1 MRLGRLWY
9 TNPACGL
16 SGLRAPFNREVT
28 LFPASGYRNNN
39 DGSLNNVGNNGNYW
53 SAVPNNTNNGCNL
66 NFNQWNVNPQ
76 NNNNRSNG
84 FSVRPVSEFTARRR
98 SFLSMRHTPCF
109 PTTIIISL

>member
-9 TNPACGL
+9 TNLACGL
-16 SGLRAPFNREVT
+16 PQAPMPFNREVT

-39 DGSLNNVGNNGNYW
+39 DGSLNNVGNNGYYW

-76 NNNNRSNG
+76 NNNNRSYG
-84 FSVRPVSEFTARRR
+84 FSVRPVSEFTARSGE
-98 SFLSMRHTPCF
+98 SFS
-109 PTTIIISL
+109 IQNS